1 MTPERWAQVKDVLY
15 AVLDLEPEQRP
26 GYLNHV
32 CANEP
37 SLRQEVESF
46 ILSHA
51 QVDSDF
57 LKTINPDSAGS
68 DGIEARRSLVGRL
81 IGPYRI
87 VEEIGAGGMGEVY
100 RAVRA
105 DDQYHKQV
113 AIKVVRL
120 GFNTDSGLRRFKAER
135 QILASLDHPNISR
148 LLDSGSTEDN
158 LPYVVMELV
167 EGQPID
173 EYCDGHNLSLVERLR
188 LFCMVC
194 AAVHY
199 AHQHLVVHRDL
210 KPGNILVTEEGVP
223 KLLDF
228 GIAKLLA
235 PEILSQSLDRTA
247 TLMRAMTPEFASPE
261 QVRGES
267 ITTASDVYS
276 LGVVLYRLL
285 TGCSPYRNTSEA
297 PHEIAR
303 EICEAEPQKPSTAI
317 TCPQDQV
324 AGDEV
329 SGWMPPSVPA
339 REQETR
345 RRRRRLAGDLDNI
358 VLMALRK
365 EPQRRYSSV
374 AQFSEDIRRHLEGL
388 PVVARKDTVGYRAS
402 KFVAR
407 HKAGVAA
414 AALVVI
420 MLTAGLVALVREA
433 RIAAANQR
441 RAEARFNDVRK
452 LANSLLFDIHDS
464 IRDLPGSTPAR
475 KLIVESALQYLDGLA
490 KESTG
495 DPSLQRE
502 LADAYERVG
511 LVQGGYPGM
520 PNLGDTA
527 GALASFRKMLAI
539 RQALTEAHPDSVKDQ
554 IGLAGSYRFLSDL
567 QAAYLG
573 DVQGGFENCMKAVA
587 VTEELHKARPEDGE
601 VQVELALDYDKLGDI
616 EGGGNGSSA
625 NLANPQAG
633 LDHHNKELALVL
645 EVEKQKG
652 TGARLQRWI
661 AIIHYKLQNDLIQT
675 GDRAAAMLHAQQ
687 ATEIFGSLAKQNNNA
702 NAQRELGS
710 LYAAIANLLEIDGQF
725 AGALEYS
732 RKQLQL
738 IQPVVAADPKN
749 LEYREDLANS
759 QASVGYNLSKLV
771 RSGEGIPFLRRG
783 LAEMTELNR
792 LGKNSETQVSLGG
805 IQVRLGAAL
814 AETRNLAGALD
825 SYARAHAIYK
835 DLAAADLADLNNR
848 LMSADIENRIAGVHL
863 KQGDMGAALREYE
876 EAFSISE
883 LLTSRTPT
891 NVAGLYS
898 LFESYAGLG
907 DVSAGMATK
916 VTSGAERSK
925 LSTEAW
931 DWYAKSLRTWE
942 KIPNA
947 SRISPNGVWV
957 HDPREIARRAKTAA
971 SYQPSPGLLSGLN
984 VH

>member
-1 MTPERWAQVKDVLY
+1 MTPERWAQVKEVLY

-26 GYLNHV
+26 GYLNRV

-37 SLRQEVESF
+37 SLRLEVESF

-57 LKTINPDSAGS
+57 LKTIDPDGAGR
-68 DGIEARRSLVGRL
+68 DGIEARQSLVGRL

-105 DDQYHKQV
+105 DDQYQKQV
-113 AIKVVRL
+113 AIKVVRR
-120 GFNTDSGLRRFKAER
+120 GFDTDSGLRRFKAER
-135 QILASLDHPNISR
+135 QILASLDHPNIAR

-167 EGQPID
+167 EGQAID
-173 EYCDGHNLSLVERLR
+173 EYCDGHNLSLVERLQ
-188 LFCMVC
+188 LFRRVC

-235 PEILSQSLDRTA
+235 PEIFSQSLDRTA
-247 TLMRAMTPEFASPE
+247 TLMRVMTPEFASPE

-276 LGVVLYRLL
+276 LGVVLYWLL
-285 TGCSPYRNTSEA
+285 TGCSPYRIKSEA

-303 EICEAEPQKPSTAI
+303 EICEAEPPKPSTAI
-317 TCPQDQV
+317 TRAQEQV
-324 AGDEV
+324 TGDEV
-329 SGWMPPSVPA
+329 SVWMPPPVPA
-339 REQETR
+339 REQET

-365 EPQRRYSSV
+365 EPQRRYASV

-388 PVVARKDTVGYRAS
+388 PVAARKDTVGYRAS
-402 KFVAR
+402 KFVTR

-414 AALVVI
+414 AALVII
-420 MLTAGLVALVREA
+420 MLTAGVVALAREA
-433 RIAAANQR
+433 RIAAANR
-441 RAEARFNDVRK
+441 LRAEARFNDVRK
-452 LANSLLFDIHDS
+452 LAHSLLFDIHDS

-490 KESTG
+490 KEATG

-539 RQALTEAHPDSVKDQ
+539 RQALIEAHPDSVKDK

-573 DVQGGFENCMKAVA
+573 DVQSGFENCMKAVA
-587 VTEELHKARPEDGE
+587 VTEELQKARPDDRE
-601 VQVELALDYDKLGDI
+601 VEVELALDYDKLGDI

-625 NLANPQAG
+625 NLANPHAG

-652 TGARLQRWI
+652 TGVRLQRWI
-661 AIIHYKLQNDLIQT
+661 GIIHYKLQNDLIQT
-675 GDRAAAMLHAQQ
+675 GDRSAAMLHAQQ
-687 ATEIFGSLAKQNNNA
+687 AAEIFGHLAKQNNNA

-710 LYAAIANLLEIDGQF
+710 LYAAIANLLEIDGRF

-738 IQPVVAADPKN
+738 IQPVIAADPKN

-759 QASVGYNLSKLV
+759 QASIGYSLSKLG
-771 RSGEGIPFLRRG
+771 RSGEGISFLRRG
-783 LAEMTELNR
+783 LTEMTELNR
-792 LGKNSETQVSLGG
+792 LGRNSETQVSLGG

-814 AETRNLAGALD
+814 AETGDLAGALD
-825 SYARAHAIYK
+825 SYARAHAIYRA
-835 DLAAADLADLNNR
+835 LAAADLADLNNR
-848 LMSADIENRIAGVHL
+848 LMSADIENRIARVHL
-863 KQGDMGAALREYE
+863 KQGDMGAARREYE
-876 EAFSISE
+876 EAFSVSE
-883 LLTSRTPT
+883 LLTSRAPT
-891 NVAGLYS
+891 NVAALYS

-907 DVSAGMATK
+907 DVSARMATK
-916 VTSGAERSK
+916 VTSGAERAK
-925 LSTEAW
+925 LSAEACE
-931 DWYAKSLRTWE
+931 WYAKGLRTWG

-947 SRISPNGVWV
+947 SRISPNGVEI

-971 SYQPSPGLLSGLN
+971 SYQPSPELLSRLN
-984 VH
+984 AH

>member
-1 MTPERWAQVKDVLY
+1 MTPERWAQVKEVLY

-26 GYLNHV
+26 AYLTRV

-68 DGIEARRSLVGRL
+68 DSVEARRSLVGRL

-87 VEEIGAGGMGEVY
+87 VEEIGVGGMGEVY

-105 DDQYHKQV
+105 DDQYHKEV
-113 AIKVVRL
+113 AIKVVRR
-120 GFNTDSGLRRFKAER
+120 GFDTDSGLRRFKAER
-135 QILASLDHPNISR
+135 QILASLDHPNIAR

-167 EGQPID
+167 EGQAID
-173 EYCDGHNLSLVERLR
+173 EYCDGHNLSLVERLQLFR
-188 LFCMVC
+188 LVC

-235 PEILSQSLDRTA
+235 PEIFSQSLDRTA
-247 TLMRAMTPEFASPE
+247 TLMRVMTPEFASPE

-285 TGCSPYRNTSEA
+285 TGCSPYRIKSEA

-303 EICEAEPQKPSTAI
+303 EICEVDPQKPSTAI
-317 TCPQDQV
+317 TCAQEQV
-324 AGDEV
+324 NGDEV
-329 SGWMPPSVPA
+329 SGWLPPSVPT

-345 RRRRRLAGDLDNI
+345 RMRRRLAGDLDNI
-358 VLMALRK
+358 ILMALRK

-388 PVVARKDTVGYRAS
+388 PVVARKDTVGYRAG
-402 KFVAR
+402 KFVTR
-407 HKAGVAA
+407 NKVGVAA
-414 AALVVI
+414 AALVVV
-420 MLTAGLVALVREA
+420 MLTAGVVALVREA

-464 IRDLPGSTPAR
+464 IRELPGSTPAR

-527 GALASFRKMLAI
+527 GALASFRKMVAI

-587 VTEELHKARPEDGE
+587 VMEELHKARPDDRE
-601 VQVELALDYDKLGDI
+601 VEVELALDYDKLGDI

-625 NLANPQAG
+625 SLANPHAG

-661 AIIHYKLQNDLIQT
+661 AIIHFKLQNDLIQT
-675 GDRAAAMLHAQQ
+675 GDRSAAMLHARQ
-687 ATEIFGSLAKQNNNA
+687 ATEILERLAKQNNNA
-702 NAQRELGS
+702 NAQRELGT
-710 LYAAIANLLEIDGQF
+710 LYAAIANLLEINGQF

-732 RKQLQL
+732 RKELQL
-738 IQPVVAADPKN
+738 IQPVIAADPKN

-759 QASVGYNLSKLV
+759 QASVGYNLSKLG
-771 RSGEGIPFLRRG
+771 RFGEGISFLRRG

-792 LGKNSETQVSLGG
+792 LGKNSETQVGMGG

-825 SYARAHAIYK
+825 SYTRAHAIYQ

-876 EAFSISE
+876 EAVSISE
-883 LLTSRTPT
+883 LLTSRTPP

-907 DVSAGMATK
+907 DVSAGLASK

-925 LSTEAW
+925 LSAEAW

-942 KIPNA
+942 KIPDA
-947 SRISPNGVWV
+947 SRISPSGVEV
-957 HDPREIARRAKTAA
+957 HDPREIARRVH
-971 SYQPSPGLLSGLN
+971 PGLLYGLN

>member
-1 MTPERWAQVKDVLY
+1 MTPERWAQVKEVLY
-15 AVLDLEPEQRP
+15 TVLDLEPEQRP
-26 GYLNHV
+26 GYLERV

-37 SLRQEVESF
+37 SLRTEVESF

-57 LKTINPDSAGS
+57 LKTINPDGDGS
-68 DGIEARRSLVGRL
+68 DSVEPPRSLAGRL
-81 IGPYRI
+81 VGPYRI

-100 RAVRA
+100 RAIRA
-105 DDQYHKQV
+105 DDQYEKQV
-113 AIKVVRL
+113 AIKVVRH
-120 GFNTDSGLRRFKAER
+120 GFDTATGLRRFKAER
-135 QILASLDHPNISR
+135 QILASLDHPNIAR
-148 LLDSGSTEDN
+148 LLDSGSTEDH

-167 EGQPID
+167 EGQAID
-173 EYCDGHNLSLVERLR
+173 EYCDAHNLSLVERLQ
-188 LFCMVC
+188 LFRMVC

-228 GIAKLLA
+228 GIAKLLM
-235 PEILSQSLDRTA
+235 PEIFSQPLDRTA

-285 TGCSPYRNTSEA
+285 TGCSPYRIKSDA

-317 TCPQDQV
+317 TRAQQSV
-324 AGDEV
+324 TADEV
-329 SGWMPPSVPA
+329 SGRVLSSVPA
-339 REQETR
+339 LEQETR
-345 RRRRRLAGDLDNI
+345 RRRRKLAGDLDNI

-402 KFVAR
+402 KFVTR

-414 AALVVI
+414 AVLVVI
-420 MLTAGLVALVREA
+420 LLTAGVVALVREA
-433 RIAAANQR
+433 RIAAMHQR
-441 RAEARFNDVRK
+441 RAEARFKDVRK

-490 KESTG
+490 KESTE

-511 LVQGGYPGM
+511 LVQGGQPGL

-527 GALASFRKMLAI
+527 GALASFHKMIAI

-573 DVQGGFENCMKAVA
+573 DVQGGFENCMKAVG
-587 VTEELHKARPEDGE
+587 VMEELHRSRPDDQE
-601 VQVELALDYDKLGDI
+601 VEVELALDYDKLGDI

-625 NLANPQAG
+625 NLANPRAG
-633 LDHHNKELALVL
+633 LDYHNKELALVL
-645 EVEKQKG
+645 EVERQKG

-661 AIIHYKLQNDLIQT
+661 GIIHYKLQNDLIQT
-675 GDRAAAMLHAQQ
+675 GDRTAAMLHAQQ
-687 ATEIFGSLAKQNNNA
+687 ATEIFGNLAKQNNNA

-725 AGALEYS
+725 AKALES
-732 RKQLQL
+732 TRKQLQL
-738 IQPVVAADPKN
+738 IEPVTAADPKN
-749 LEYREDLANS
+749 LEYREDLANA
-759 QASVGYNLSKLV
+759 QASIGYNLSKLG
-771 RSGEGIPFLRRG
+771 RSEEGISFLRRA

-805 IQVRLGAAL
+805 IHVRLGAAS
-814 AETRNLAGALD
+814 AETHNLADALD
-825 SYARAHAIYK
+825 NYARAHAIYR
-835 DLAAADLADLNNR
+835 DLAATDVADLNNR
-848 LMSADIENRIAGVHL
+848 LMSADIENRIARVHL
-863 KQGDMGAALREYE
+863 KQGDMGARREYE
-876 EAFSISE
+876 EALSISE
-883 LLTSRTPT
+883 PLTSRTPT
-891 NVAGLYS
+891 NVAALYS

-907 DVSAGMATK
+907 DVSAGMAAK
-916 VTSGAERSK
+916 MTSGAERSK
-925 LSTEAW
+925 LSAEAW
-931 DWYAKSLRTWE
+931 NWYAKSLRTWE

-947 SRISPNGVWV
+947 SRISPNGVKV
-957 HDPREIARRAKTAA
+957 HDPREIARRAKT
-971 SYQPSPGLLSGLN
+971 
-984 VH
+984 VR

>member
-1 MTPERWAQVKDVLY
+1 MTPERWARVKDVLY
-15 AVLDLEPEQRP
+15 AVLDLEPEQRS
-26 GYLNHV
+26 GYLNRV

-51 QVDSDF
+51 EVDSDF

-68 DGIEARRSLVGRL
+68 EGIEARSLVGRL

-105 DDQYHKQV
+105 DDQYQKQV
-113 AIKVVRL
+113 AIKVVRR
-120 GFNTDSGLRRFKAER
+120 GFDTGSGLRRFKAER
-135 QILASLDHPNISR
+135 QILASLDHPNIAR

-167 EGQPID
+167 EGQAID
-173 EYCDGHNLSLVERLR
+173 EYCDGHNLSLVERLQ
-188 LFCMVC
+188 LFRVVC

-228 GIAKLLA
+228 GIAKLIN
-235 PEILSQSLDRTA
+235 PEVLSQSLDRTA
-247 TLMRAMTPEFASPE
+247 TLMRVMTPEFASPE

-285 TGCSPYRNTSEA
+285 TGCSPYRIKSEA

-303 EICEAEPQKPSTAI
+303 EICEAEPQKPSAAI
-317 TCPQDQV
+317 TRAQQQV
-324 AGDEV
+324 TGDEV
-329 SGWMPPSVPA
+329 SGWLLPSVPT

-345 RRRRRLAGDLDNI
+345 RMRRRLAGDLDNI
-358 VLMALRK
+358 ILMALRK

-388 PVVARKDTVGYRAS
+388 PVVARKDTVGYRAG
-402 KFVAR
+402 KFVTR
-407 HKAGVAA
+407 NKAGVAA
-414 AALVVI
+414 AALVVV
-420 MLTAGLVALVREA
+420 MLTAGVVALVREA

-464 IRDLPGSTPAR
+464 IRELPGSTPAR

-527 GALASFRKMLAI
+527 GALASFRKMIAI
-539 RQALTEAHPDSVKDQ
+539 RQALTEAHPDSLKDQ

-587 VTEELHKARPEDGE
+587 VTEELHKARPEDRE
-601 VQVELALDYDKLGDI
+601 VEVELALDYDKLGDI

-625 NLANPQAG
+625 NLANPHAG

-661 AIIHYKLQNDLIQT
+661 AIIHFKLQNDLIQT
-675 GDRAAAMLHAQQ
+675 GERSAAMLHAQQ
-687 ATEIFGSLAKQNNNA
+687 ATEILERLAKQNNNA

-725 AGALEYS
+725 AGALENS

-738 IQPVVAADPKN
+738 IQPVIAADPKN
-749 LEYREDLANS
+749 LEYREDLASS
-759 QASVGYNLSKLV
+759 QASVGYNLSKLG

-792 LGKNSETQVSLGG
+792 LGKNSETQVGLGG

-825 SYARAHAIYK
+825 SYARAHAIYQT
-835 DLAAADLADLNNR
+835 LASADPTDLNNR
-848 LMSADIENRIAGVHL
+848 LLSADVENRIARVHL
-863 KQGDMGAALREYE
+863 KQGDISAARREYE
-876 EAFSISE
+876 EAFSVGEPI
-883 LLTSRTPT
+883 TSRTPT
-891 NVAGLYS
+891 NVAALYT

-907 DVSAGMATK
+907 DVSAGMASR
-916 VTSGAERSK
+916 VTSGPERSK
-925 LSTEAW
+925 LSAEAW
-931 DWYAKSLRTWE
+931 NWYAKSLRTWE
-942 KIPNA
+942 NIPNA
-947 SRISPNGVWV
+947 SRISPNGVEV
-957 HDPREIARRAKTAA
+957 HDPREITRRAKTVEP
-971 SYQPSPGLLSGLN
+971 YRSPGLISRLSA
-984 VH
+984 H